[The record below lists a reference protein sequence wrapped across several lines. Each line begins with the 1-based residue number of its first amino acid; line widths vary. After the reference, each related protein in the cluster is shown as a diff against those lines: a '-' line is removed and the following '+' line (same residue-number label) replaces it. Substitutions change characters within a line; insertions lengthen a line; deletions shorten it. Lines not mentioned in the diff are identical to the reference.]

1 MPTAT
6 IQMESATMSHTELE
20 DTVPARRSRWS
31 ATQAHPASDHG
42 LTTPGTKGRGR

>member
-42 LTTPGTKGRGR
+42 LTTTDPEGEWR